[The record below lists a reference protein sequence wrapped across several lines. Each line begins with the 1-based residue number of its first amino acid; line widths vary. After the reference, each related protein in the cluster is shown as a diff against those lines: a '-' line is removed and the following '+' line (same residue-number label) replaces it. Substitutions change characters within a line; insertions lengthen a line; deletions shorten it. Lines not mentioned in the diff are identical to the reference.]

1 VIRAIGLFNRI
12 AATLNRQ
19 DWVVPTLA
27 RLVFAAVL
35 ARYFWASALTKLSG
49 PFTPT
54 DGAFVQIYPRAMEA
68 AGYDSSQLGAFA
80 FLVVLA
86 GAWAEFILPF
96 LIVTGFA
103 TRAAALGMIGF
114 TAIQSLTDIVGHMA
128 DTETIGLWFDTVP
141 DALILDQ
148 RAFWML
154 IFVTLVIKGAG
165 PVSIDRLIHG
175 KSGAQVGRPVRS

>member
-1 VIRAIGLFNRI
+1 MNGVSRI
-12 AATLNRQ
+12 FDRVMLALDRL
-19 DWVVPTLA
+19 DWVLPTLA

-68 AGYDSSQLGAFA
+68 AGYDSAQLGLFA
-80 FLVVLA
+80 TLVVLM
-86 GAWAEFILPF
+86 GAWAEFLLPF

-103 TRAAALGMIGF
+103 TRIAALGMIGF
-114 TAIQSLTDIVGHMA
+114 VTIQSLTDIVGHMVDA
-128 DTETIGLWFDTVP
+128 KTVGRWFDAVP

-148 RAFWML
+148 RAFWVV

-165 PVSIDRLIHG
+165 PISVDRLI
-175 KSGAQVGRPVRS
+175 RSTFAA